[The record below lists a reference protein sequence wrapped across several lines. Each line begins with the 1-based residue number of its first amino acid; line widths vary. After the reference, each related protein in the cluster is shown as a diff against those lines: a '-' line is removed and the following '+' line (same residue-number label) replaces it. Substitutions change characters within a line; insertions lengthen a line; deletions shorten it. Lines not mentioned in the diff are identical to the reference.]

1 MKSQIRRLAPHQNA
15 KVLGVLMAVITVPM
29 FSAMIIPM
37 IFMTPEVNRSGN
49 PIEFGFPYE
58 MLIIMPF
65 LYLVFTYLFVAVG
78 CWLYNKLYKIIG
90 GLEFEFNSDH

>member
-1 MKSQIRRLAPHQNA
+1 
-15 KVLGVLMAVITVPM
+15 MAVITVPM

-37 IFMTPEVNRSGN
+37 IFMTPEVDRSGN

-78 CWLYNKLYKIIG
+78 CWLYNKLYRIIG
-90 GLEFEFNSDH
+90 GLEFEFNSGQ